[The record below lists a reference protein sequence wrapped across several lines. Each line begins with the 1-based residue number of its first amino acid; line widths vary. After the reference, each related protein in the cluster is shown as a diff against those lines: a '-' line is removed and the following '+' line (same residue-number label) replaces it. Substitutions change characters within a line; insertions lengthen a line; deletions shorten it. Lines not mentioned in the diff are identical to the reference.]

1 MSINRVVSQ
10 KFYERYWE
18 MNDIRNIYSSIPV
31 DIPKELIQDILITDS
46 FKIERIVSKGHSSP
60 EGFWYDQ
67 DHNEWVILLQGGA
80 GLLFEDTKEVFD
92 LKPGDYMNI
101 PAHRKHR
108 IEWTD
113 PNTETVWVAVMY

>member
-1 MSINRVVSQ
+1 
-10 KFYERYWE
+10 

-80 GLLFEDTKEVFD
+80 GLLFEDAKEVFH

>member
-1 MSINRVVSQ
+1 
-10 KFYERYWE
+10 

-31 DIPKELIQDILITDS
+31 DIPKELIQDILTAGS

-67 DHNEWVILLQGGA
+67 DQNEWVLLLKGSA
-80 GLLFEDTKEVFD
+80 GLMFEGTDEIFE
-92 LKPGDYMNI
+92 LKPGDYVNI
-101 PAHRKHR
+101 PAHLKHR
-108 IEWTD
+108 VEWTE

>member
-1 MSINRVVSQ
+1 
-10 KFYERYWE
+10 

-31 DIPKELIQDILITDS
+31 DIPKELIQDILTAGS

-67 DHNEWVILLQGGA
+67 DQNEWVLLLKGGA
-80 GLLFEDTKEVFD
+80 GLMFEGRDEIFE
-92 LKPGDYMNI
+92 LKPGDYVNI
-101 PAHRKHR
+101 PAHLKHR
-108 IEWTD
+108 VEWTE